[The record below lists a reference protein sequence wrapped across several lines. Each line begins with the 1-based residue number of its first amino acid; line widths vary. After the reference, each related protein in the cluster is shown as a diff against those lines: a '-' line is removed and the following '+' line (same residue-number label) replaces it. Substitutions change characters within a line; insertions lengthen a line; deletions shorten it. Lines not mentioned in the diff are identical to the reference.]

1 MFESVN
7 FEHST
12 AFWLCLSFAL
22 TSAVFL
28 SALVWTMLMT
38 PDRRNH
44 LASLP
49 LDDSEHRKTDDPQA
63 R

>member
-7 FEHST
+7 FERST

-22 TSAVFL
+22 TSAVFI
-28 SALVWTMLMT
+28 SALVWTMMMT
-38 PDRRNH
+38 PRRRNH

-49 LDDSEHRKTDDPQA
+49 LDDSERPANGDA
-63 R
+63 RRH